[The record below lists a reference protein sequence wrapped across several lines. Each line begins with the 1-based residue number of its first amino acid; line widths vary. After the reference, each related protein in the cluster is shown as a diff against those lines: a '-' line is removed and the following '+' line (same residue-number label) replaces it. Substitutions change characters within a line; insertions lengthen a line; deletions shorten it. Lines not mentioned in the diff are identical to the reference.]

1 MGRSW
6 IFVGLAV
13 RHATALALH
22 LRNEAKSLPDV
33 EKELRIR
40 IWWSLYNLERFVAEF
55 SGRPTCVWNKDVSTP
70 FPLNEYEEQFE
81 RTRPLY
87 EKRSVSDQSR
97 GSLQISSAGRAY
109 SKTFL
114 APQPNPLTNLQSRSI
129 SQSSSSSSSPFPSQ
143 FAKLSMT
150 TSTYFICLTHLS

>member
-40 IWWSLYNLERFVAEF
+40 IWWSVYNLERFVAEL
-55 SGRPTCVWNKDVSTP
+55 SGRPTCVWNKDISTP
-70 FPLNEYEEQFE
+70 FPLNEDEERFE
-81 RTRPLY
+81 RSRPLY

-97 GSLQISSAGRAY
+97 RSLQISGAGRTY
-109 SKTFL
+109 SRAIF
-114 APQPNPLTNLQSRSI
+114 APNINSSLLLQGQSI
-129 SQSSSSSSSPFPSQ
+129 PQTSSS
-143 FAKLSMT
+143 
-150 TSTYFICLTHLS
+150 